1 MSQHLHL
8 AGIIPIANFDDTFD
22 MPYPWF
28 MLPVDNGFSMIQKSV
43 FECAIAGCQT
53 IWIVAN
59 DDIAPIIK
67 HHVGEW
73 VYDPVYYYRK
83 EKFYKDKRKE
93 IPIYYV
99 PIHPK
104 DRDRRDS
111 YGWSALYGIHSAWY
125 VSQRLSK
132 WITPQKYYVSFPHS
146 AFNIYTL
153 REHRLMIN
161 HHSNNFFV
169 TNDARTVK
177 DNQYLSFT
185 MFGEDFKNC
194 RRHVNSE
201 TTKTFYNTKVGEKY
215 PSKKLPINER
225 WSARGFNIETV
236 FMQVNDTDAY
246 NHNIDWFYSMDTWDG
261 YNRFISSENFI
272 QKPSDSLTKA
282 NKHNIICNQ
291 EGYINEQ

>member
-1 MSQHLHL
+1 MSQHVHL
-8 AGIIPIANFDDTFD
+8 AGIIPIANFDDTFE

-67 HHVGEW
+67 HHIGEW

-99 PIHPK
+99 PVHPK

-111 YGWSALYGIHSAWY
+111 YGWSALYGMHSAWY

-132 WITPQKYYVSFPHS
+132 WITPEKYYVSFPHA

-153 REHRLMIN
+153 REHRPMIN
-161 HHSNNFFV
+161 HHSNNFFL
-169 TNDARTVK
+169 TSGGSTIKN
-177 DNQYLSFT
+177 NEYLSFT

-201 TTKTFYNTKVGEKY
+201 TTKTFYNTEVGEKY

-225 WSARGFNIETV
+225 WSARGFDIETV

-246 NHNIDWFYSMDTWDG
+246 NHNIDWFYSLDTWDG
-261 YNRFISSENFI
+261 YNSFISSENFI